1 MHGSNASAGVAGD
14 MTMASLVD
22 AGADQFAIIDAISSF
37 GIDGWAITFE
47 DVQRCGC
54 RAKWS
59 NVVIHEHD
67 TPHHHRPAQQ
77 ILDLIGS
84 SGLSAVTRDRAV
96 AVYQTLAEV
105 EGSIHGVDPAEVE
118 LHEVGS
124 SIRSSMS
131 SARARLSSRSASSR
145 SLIRRSVSDMEP

>member
-1 MHGSNASAGVAGD
+1 MTVGAWFQCSAGVAGD

-47 DVQRCGC
+47 DVQRCGV

-96 AVYQTLAEV
+96 AVSQTLAEARN
-105 EGSIHGVDPAEVE
+105 DPTRPPTSGRGQTLQQLRA
-118 LHEVGS
+118 G
-124 SIRSSMS
+124 RSSPQ
-131 SARARLSSRSASSR
+131 
-145 SLIRRSVSDMEP
+145 EPP